1 VPPKPLAGAAALLAA
16 VAALLLA
23 PPAGAKL
30 ERARC
35 SSAQPAQAQLRCGRA
50 NVHRG
55 SSALRFLRHHRKAGD
70 RDSRASV
77 RRSGRYL
84 VRYGWRHVRAA
95 SSRMLPW
102 AFWDCVA
109 TGILNGRRVSKGEGA
124 ADSYNPAGYYGRYQ
138 MDWTFQRTHGADML
152 RKYGGRDA
160 RSWSLLDQTTVAER
174 GYRAQGPGAWPLT
187 APPCLSL
194 RN

>member
-1 VPPKPLAGAAALLAA
+1 VGTKTLTGAAALLMA
-16 VAALLLA
+16 VAVHVT
-23 PPAGAKL
+23 PADARL
-30 ERARC
+30 ERVGC
-35 SSAQPAQAQLRCGRA
+35 SSAQKPSAQLACGRA

-55 SSALRFLRHHRKAGD
+55 SSTLRFLRRNRQAGD
-70 RDSRASV
+70 RRSRASV

-109 TGILNGRRVSKGEGA
+109 TGILNGRRVSKGEGGV
-124 ADSYNPAGYYGRYQ
+124 DSYNPAGYYGRYQ
-138 MDWTFQRTHGADML
+138 MDWTFQRAHGADML

>member
-1 VPPKPLAGAAALLAA
+1 MPPKPLAGAAALLAA

-35 SSAQPAQAQLRCGRA
+35 SSAQPAHAQLRCGRA

-84 VRYGWRHVRAA
+84 VRYGRRHVRRAH
-95 SSRMLPW
+95 SRMLPW
-102 AFWDCVA
+102 AFWNCVA
-109 TGILNGRRVSKGEGA
+109 TGMMNGRRVSRGEGGV
-124 ADSYNPAGYYGRYQ
+124 DSYNPAGYHGRYQ
-138 MDWTFQRTHGADML
+138 MDWGFMRQYGADML
-152 RKYGGRDA
+152 RRHGGRDA
-160 RSWSLLDQTTVAER
+160 RSWTLLEQTIVAER
-174 GYRAQGPGAWPLT
+174 GYRERGPGAWPLT
-187 APPCLSL
+187 APPCVAL
-194 RN
+194 RD